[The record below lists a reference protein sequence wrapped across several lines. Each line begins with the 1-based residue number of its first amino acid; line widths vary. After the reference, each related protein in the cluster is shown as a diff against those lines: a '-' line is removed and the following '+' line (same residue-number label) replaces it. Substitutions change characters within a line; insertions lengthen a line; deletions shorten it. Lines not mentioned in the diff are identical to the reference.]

1 MCLRD
6 FKVMWQTGAL
16 QQLCR
21 GYGAE
26 VRYIKPHGALYHT
39 ILEGGEQGR
48 AVFEAAQMLGLPL
61 LLMPVSPWAT
71 YGEGFAERAYD
82 GELLRSRD
90 KEGAVIHDPNEAA
103 TQALNLAGRANLHTI
118 CVHGDSPNAVI
129 VAKAVRTALDSA
141 GYRVRPFV
149 S

>member
-1 MCLRD
+1 MRANRCLFFAVSTLRPPLCLSFELPTSVARYGLLMMMSRFTILPRD
-6 FKVMWQTGAL
+6 LSLSLFLSFSLFQVMWQTGAL

-21 GYGAE
+21 GYGTE

-82 GELLRSRD
+82 GT
-90 KEGAVIHDPNEAA
+90 A
-103 TQALNLAGRANLHTI
+103 TRHCSVLA
-118 CVHGDSPNAVI
+118 
-129 VAKAVRTALDSA
+129 
-141 GYRVRPFV
+141 
-149 S
+149 